1 MFGVPAA
8 WAHGDDP
15 GEKDTPAW
23 ERPLLGWITF
33 SSALASAVVLT
44 VMMASY
50 SMFPRMRRSPGPLL
64 MARGVCELLFSLDV
78 ALVRVT
84 GFAEGEGAADRCQ
97 PVSFFTHAVSLASDF
112 YFLALCASL
121 VRAIVDPFATPGAS
135 HHFLVI
141 GTALAVATVPL
152 LLRDTDDRLPYGRD
166 ELMDICWLHEY
177 HDAVDESNFVWQT
190 WVLYNGIVWSI
201 SVWALTALCFTRA
214 RLRRG
219 IESTIR
225 TRTRVIRDMLRVT
238 AVYLLFWVLT
248 TSVMVADMFNGRSIA
263 MDVALAML
271 LGLRGSFTAVAWAS
285 TLGGM
290 GRVVSW
296 WAVTL
301 GERQEGALERD
312 AAIRAFRKA
321 LLEDKAPA
329 QLLSSAIRRE
339 IVTFASIGI
348 RKAALRAAQR
358 PQTALLSAQDLDKAE
373 SRRRVRFRLTIPG
386 LYVSDR
392 ASRRRAARRRAAA
405 AAQHAGAIFSRSMA
419 AGDHP
424 RAPPQG
430 RAATGRK
437 LAVAW
442 AHDHCL
448 DGASPAGGRV
458 NAG

>member
-248 TSVMVADMFNGRSIA
+248 TSVMVADMFNGRSVA

-290 GRVVSW
+290 GRVLSW

-301 GERQEGALERD
+301 CLCDCLPSQ
-312 AAIRAFRKA
+312 
-321 LLEDKAPA
+321 
-329 QLLSSAIRRE
+329 Q
-339 IVTFASIGI
+339 
-348 RKAALRAAQR
+348 
-358 PQTALLSAQDLDKAE
+358 
-373 SRRRVRFRLTIPG
+373 SRRHT
-386 LYVSDR
+386 
-392 ASRRRAARRRAAA
+392 SRRHKPLAWE
-405 AAQHAGAIFSRSMA
+405 
-419 AGDHP
+419 P
-424 RAPPQG
+424 R
-430 RAATGRK
+430 
-437 LAVAW
+437 
-442 AHDHCL
+442 C
-448 DGASPAGGRV
+448 
-458 NAG
+458 